1 MFWGLLVHEN
11 EEEIIEEREK
21 KTRRLNKRSMTN
33 EDVDKEIKIEK
44 ELLKEEIKG
53 LFGLRNEF
61 ERVDLNW
68 FGMKVWT
75 KKKMIK
81 FEWKFCELCH
91 MCNEYFDIF

>member
-61 ERVDLNW
+61 ERVDLN
-68 FGMKVWT
+68 
-75 KKKMIK
+75 
-81 FEWKFCELCH
+81 
-91 MCNEYFDIF
+91 

>member
-1 MFWGLLVHEN
+1 LFWGLLVHEN

-61 ERVDLNW
+61 ERVDLN
-68 FGMKVWT
+68 
-75 KKKMIK
+75 
-81 FEWKFCELCH
+81 
-91 MCNEYFDIF
+91 